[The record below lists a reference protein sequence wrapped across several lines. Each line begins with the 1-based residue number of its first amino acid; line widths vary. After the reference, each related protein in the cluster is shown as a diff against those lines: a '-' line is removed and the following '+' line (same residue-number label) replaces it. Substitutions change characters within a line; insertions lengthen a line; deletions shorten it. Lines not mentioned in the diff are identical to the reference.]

1 MFCYLK
7 WEEGGGWIMV
17 NCLPCEIRINISTG
31 LIING
36 VWGVRYVVWGM
47 WYVVWGVSYAVCDKI
62 CCHSEHSEE
71 SV

>member
-1 MFCYLK
+1 
-7 WEEGGGWIMV
+7 MV

-47 WYVVWGVSYAVCDKI
+47 WYVVCGVGCEL
-62 CCHSEHSEE
+62 CGL
-71 SV
+71 